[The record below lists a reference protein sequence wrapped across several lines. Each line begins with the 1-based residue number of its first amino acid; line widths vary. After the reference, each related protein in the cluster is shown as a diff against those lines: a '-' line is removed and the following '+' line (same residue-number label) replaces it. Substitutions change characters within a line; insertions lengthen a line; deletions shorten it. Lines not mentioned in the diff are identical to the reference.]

1 MQDLGGYKIICHY
14 GGDVLCYAYAARISV
29 SVSVSVSIMQKSSI
43 AVRFGTLPKSVP
55 IEERSYA
62 SCISKHDGQGPSLDC
77 IFIAL

>member
-55 IEERSYA
+55 IEEKKL
-62 SCISKHDGQGPSLDC
+62 CILY
-77 IFIAL
+77 LET